1 MSLQCAA
8 LVENVPEKY
17 MEVAMGSEITLGAV
31 SIFILHGTAGK
42 YLNNSIQFLS
52 DTADTQAHIPPESFN
67 ARKNMTNCM
76 KLTLHQLG
84 LGLALDW
91 FVLLS
96 PGYVK

>member
-52 DTADTQAHIPPESFN
+52 DTLDNADTQAHIPPETVF
-67 ARKNMTNCM
+67 
-76 KLTLHQLG
+76 TLVYPMQE
-84 LGLALDW
+84 
-91 FVLLS
+91 
-96 PGYVK
+96 KT